1 MQVRY
6 SVLLI
11 VLLALGWGSVVSAE
25 DTRTDALEPKALS
38 AMTSVSL
45 DSAFERAT
53 SPTKDHPLHGLA
65 GPSTMNCQN
74 GADVD
79 GLETCVVTAEG
90 MVASAPA
97 ALAQH

>member
-1 MQVRY
+1 MQLRY

-11 VLLALGWGSVVSAE
+11 ALLALGWSSIASAE
-25 DTRTDALEPKALS
+25 DSKTDGLEPKALAEMS
-38 AMTSVSL
+38 TPSL

-53 SPTKDHPLHGLA
+53 SPKHDRSLHGLA

-74 GADVD
+74 GADLD
-79 GLETCVVTAEG
+79 DLETCVVTADG
-90 MVASAPA
+90 MLASVPA

>member
-11 VLLALGWGSVVSAE
+11 ALLALGWSGVASAE
-25 DTRTDALEPKALS
+25 DSKTDVLEPKALS

-53 SPTKDHPLHGLA
+53 SPKHEGTLHGLA
-65 GPSTMNCQN
+65 GPSKMNCQN
-74 GADVD
+74 ATEVD

-90 MVASAPA
+90 MLASVPA